1 MHDRSSRRL
10 RCFRAVRSLLR
21 RAAAFSGP
29 AQVPLFKSHDFFH
42 DLGFW
47 CFEQG
52 GPRLAQTNAAPSS
65 KKKKRPTY
73 SKRKNWPTN
82 NSNCQRRRPVPVAPP
97 RPAQSSVAMRPRAL
111 SPPKR
116 GAAPPRP
123 LRPSRPAARS
133 WRCAG
138 SPPPSRKRASRSFAV
153 STSPSAR
160 ARFARLP
167 LCTAHGRRI

>member
-29 AQVPLFKSHDFFH
+29 AQVPLFKSHDFFS
-42 DLGFW
+42 L
-47 CFEQG
+47 
-52 GPRLAQTNAAPSS
+52 PRLLVLRTRRPTFSPNKCGTFRK

-73 SKRKNWPTN
+73 SKRKNWATN
-82 NSNCQRRRPVPVAPP
+82 NSNCRRRPVPVAPP

-138 SPPPSRKRASRSFAV
+138 SPPPSRKRASRSFAA